1 MLVIKNT
8 TDKKRYNHMNIKLK
22 IIKIRLEFLR
32 STLHLL
38 LYFNKPTDKIIVFC
52 SQQLDQV
59 IVKYYKVK
67 ITCDKA
73 SPTDNISSLNYTL
86 GSLV

>member
-1 MLVIKNT
+1 
-8 TDKKRYNHMNIKLK
+8 MNIKLK
-22 IIKIRLEFLR
+22 IIKIRLESLR

-38 LYFNKPTDKIIVFC
+38 LYFNKPTNKIVVFC

-73 SPTDNISSLNYTL
+73 SPTDNIALLNYRL
-86 GSLV
+86 GSFI